1 MKSAHFSKPWF
12 LSLPFLRIKPE
23 TCITLEAEILQGA
36 NAMSQGNAQHIQ
48 YKTTN
53 FVTVVGFTSPYLQA
67 EEVIEKVGIELFDL
81 VETKGLTKI
90 ILSFNGVRFVSSS
103 MLAQVVKLHKRLAKA
118 KGRLRICC
126 LAPELSE
133 VLRVSQLDKL
143 LEIFPDEALA
153 LAKF

>member
-1 MKSAHFSKPWF
+1 
-12 LSLPFLRIKPE
+12 
-23 TCITLEAEILQGA
+23 
-36 NAMSQGNAQHIQ
+36 MSQVTAQHIQ

-53 FVTVVGFTSPYLQA
+53 FVTVVGFTTPYLQA
-67 EEVIEKVGIELFDL
+67 EEVIEKVGVELFDL

-126 LAPELSE
+126 LTPELSE

-143 LEIFPDEALA
+143 LEIFPDEASA